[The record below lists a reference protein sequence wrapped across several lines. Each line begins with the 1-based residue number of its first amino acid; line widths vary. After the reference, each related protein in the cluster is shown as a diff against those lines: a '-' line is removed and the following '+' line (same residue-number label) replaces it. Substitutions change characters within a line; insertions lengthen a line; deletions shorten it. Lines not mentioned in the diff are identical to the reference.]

1 MRPDVETKLTKVTA
15 AMAAAIPVLA
25 KCVDR
30 VAELL
35 TDPGQKYDDKLASHL
50 VWLTLQMAGISNELR
65 QLEKHDRVM
74 SRTPEQRW
82 ALVLE
87 YIRTELSPAQRLELA
102 TMLDDLKTMRVMA

>member
-1 MRPDVETKLTKVTA
+1 MKDLETKLSKVTT
-15 AMAAAIPVLA
+15 AMAAAIPVLSR
-25 KCVDR
+25 CVDR
-30 VAELL
+30 VAEIL
-35 TDPGQKYDDKLASHL
+35 TDTTQEYDDKMASHL

-87 YIRTELSPAQRLELA
+87 YIRTELSSRQRLELS
-102 TMLDDLKTMRVMA
+102 TMLEDLKTVRVMA